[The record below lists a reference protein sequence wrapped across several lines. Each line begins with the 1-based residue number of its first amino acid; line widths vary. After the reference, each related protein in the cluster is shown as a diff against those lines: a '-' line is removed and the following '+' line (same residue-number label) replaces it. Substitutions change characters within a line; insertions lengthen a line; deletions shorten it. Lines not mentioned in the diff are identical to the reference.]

1 MDKTTIIMSAVI
13 LSAAGIIVMN
23 IKTILGFI
31 FDHLCN
37 LLWYSVKIE
46 ESSKF
51 YYAVQKFVIHEK
63 EQKIHN
69 FYYRNIYDNFI
80 DGEGGINLLYNY
92 GYLIVKFNGRRIL
105 INKTNELINN
115 TNTPYKNTKQN
126 INLYSFSRKSINS
139 FIDHVVLKYE
149 KSKIQYYF
157 NDDKEVKY
165 LSDVTAKTFDKI
177 FMNDN
182 IVQNVKNDLDTFSQS
197 EQTYI
202 ALGLKYKR
210 TYLIHGE
217 AGTGKSSLS
226 TAMANHTL
234 RHILSINLSK
244 DMTDS
249 TLIKIIASRPKHSI
263 ILFEDIDCLF
273 DNLNRNAEKDSGENT
288 TKVTLSCILNIL
300 DGAYTPN
307 DVIFIMITNNIDKL
321 DDAIKRDGRTD
332 MLIHVTKP
340 NLDTKQNY
348 LNFVRKHLNK
358 PTLNLDIDQDVT
370 ISTLQKNV
378 I

>member
-1 MDKTTIIMSAVI
+1 MSAVI